1 MKSFSQQSDPI
12 PRSSQWLLVVLFSTV
27 RALYALM
34 TTKRKALILFTV
46 QQRPL
51 SSPPPPSRDPHPGQI
66 SSSSFV
72 TAGGYLKQP
81 KVERILCRM
90 LDFISQKDSQ

>member
-27 RALYALM
+27 RALYVLM
-34 TTKRKALILFTV
+34 TTKREALILFTV

-72 TAGGYLKQP
+72 AAG
-81 KVERILCRM
+81 
-90 LDFISQKDSQ
+90 